1 MRNFRIDYV
10 YDGYRFWD
18 VVRAENADQA
28 IAYFEHLDA
37 ERSHC
42 VASETT
48 EDATYTVPDGWTRP
62 QPPAT
67 PTADEL
73 AEWDAYTS
81 WAWMRCQELDCD
93 PEDVMDSVSFEEW
106 REMVQHA

>member
-28 IAYFEHLDA
+28 IAYFEYLDPDHL
-37 ERSHC
+37 HC
-42 VASETT
+42 IASETA
-48 EDATYTVPDGWTRP
+48 EDATYTVPAGWTRP
-62 QPPAT
+62 QPPAP
-67 PTADEL
+67 PTAEEL
-73 AEWDAYTS
+73 AEWDAYTN
-81 WAWMRCQELDCD
+81 WAWMRCEELDCD

-106 REMVQHA
+106 RETVQHA

>member
-1 MRNFRIDYV
+1 MRNFRIDYM
-10 YDGYRFWD
+10 YDGHRFWD
-18 VVRAENADQA
+18 VIRAENADQA

-42 VASETT
+42 IASETA
-48 EDATYTVPDGWTRP
+48 EDATYTVPAGWTRP
-62 QPPAT
+62 LSPAP

-93 PEDVMDSVSFEEW
+93 PEDLNVSFEEW
-106 REMVQHA
+106 RKMVQHA